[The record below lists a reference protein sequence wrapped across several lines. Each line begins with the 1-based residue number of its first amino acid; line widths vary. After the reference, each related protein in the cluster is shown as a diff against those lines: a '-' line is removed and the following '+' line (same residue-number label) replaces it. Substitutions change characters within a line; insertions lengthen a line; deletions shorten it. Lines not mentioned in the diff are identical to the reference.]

1 MRKRTF
7 LASAALVTIGIIFG
21 VVLVSAVGNSLG
33 VQQSFAKGSGSPVT
47 LGGNAPKINGGG
59 DVKLINGMFS
69 SVSKAVLPSVV
80 NIRVVEKVS
89 GGGGRSTSPHN
100 FFFRFFGPEGQGRDG
115 QDPGA
120 EDQGGP
126 MPDQERGGAGSGVII
141 SGDGYII
148 TNNHVVENAT
158 SVKVYTFDRHTYDA
172 KVVGTDPSTDLAIVK
187 IEATGLTPASFGNS
201 DAIEVGNW
209 VVAVGNPFE
218 LRSTVTAGIISAK
231 ARPLPLMDQNRSK
244 TKNYPISD
252 FLQTDAAIN
261 PGNSGGGLFDL
272 DGLLVGINS
281 AIATTDQAYQGYGFA
296 VPVNIAKTVAEDIIR
311 HGKVN
316 RGYIGVTI
324 GEVDDAMAEA
334 LGLDHAH
341 GVAVNEARKGSAGER
356 AGIRTGDV
364 ILNIDGSE
372 VNTPSEIQGI
382 VAQHRAGE
390 KIILHVWRDRKQID
404 VPVILKAVDEKENI
418 ASADDGGAAD
428 VTKDVDPGKSA
439 ATIDRLGFSVKNAD
453 EKTRSDMD
461 IEAGVRVTSVKDYS
475 DAANKGLRVG
485 DVIWKID
492 NSVVTSAGLVEKLV
506 KGKKGGETLLLV
518 VKSGASD
525 GVSTRLI
532 ALRIAS
538 GSADKE

>member
-1 MRKRTF
+1 MRLRTF
-7 LASAALVTIGIIFG
+7 LASAALVTIGLVFG

-33 VQQSFAKGSGSPVT
+33 LQQSFAKGTGQAVT
-47 LGGNAPKINGGG
+47 LGGAPPKIDGGG
-59 DVKLINGMFS
+59 DVKSINNMFS

-89 GGGGRSTSPHN
+89 REDSPHN
-100 FFFRFFGPEGQGRDG
+100 FFFRFFGPNGPNGNDDQQDNQG
-115 QDPGA
+115 
-120 EDQGGP
+120 
-126 MPDQERGGAGSGVII
+126 PDMERGGAGSGVII
-141 SGDGYII
+141 SSDGYIV

-158 SVKVYTFDRHTYDA
+158 SVKVYTFDRRTYEA
-172 KVVGTDPSTDLAIVK
+172 KVIGTDPSTDLAVVK
-187 IEATGLTPASFGNS
+187 IEATGLSPAAFGNS
-201 DAIEVGNW
+201 DEIEVGNW

-231 ARPLPLMDQNRSK
+231 GRPLTGLIDNSK
-244 TKNYPISD
+244 TKNYAISD

-272 DGLLVGINS
+272 NGMLVGINS
-281 AIATTDQAYQGYGFA
+281 AIATTNQAYQGYGFA
-296 VPVNIAKTVAEDIIR
+296 VPVNIVKTVSEDLIK

-341 GVAVNEARKGSAGER
+341 GVAVNEARKGSAAEK

-364 ILNIDGSE
+364 ILSIDGTE

-382 VAQHRAGE
+382 VAQHHAGE
-390 KIILHVWRDRKQID
+390 KVNLKVWRDRKEIN
-404 VPVILKAVDEKENI
+404 VPVVLKSVDDKDNV
-418 ASADDGGAAD
+418 ASADEGTGGGGGSD
-428 VTKDVDPGKSA
+428 RGDESRST
-439 ATIDRLGFSVKNAD
+439 ATFDRLGFSVRNAD
-453 EKTRSDMD
+453 EKTRSDLD
-461 IEAGVRVTSVKDYS
+461 IDAGVKVTSVKDFS
-475 DAANKGLRVG
+475 DASSKGLRQG
-485 DVIWKID
+485 DVIWKVD
-492 NSVVTSAGLVEKLV
+492 NVVVASAGQMEKIV

-518 VKSGASD
+518 VKNSAAD
-525 GVSTRLI
+525 GVNTRLI

-538 GSADKE
+538 GASE